1 MGTAWLLLLRSRDR
15 GYLLGEGGGTSK
27 SSNCAQLWVSAAC
40 PHPSSSSGIAACA
53 CQAPGYLVTQII
65 QAGRLSVFISGSV
78 TQYWVCMHAY
88 ILVSAVLV
96 KVIASI
102 YRKDRPVNVLVYTAW
117 QKSDYHLCL
126 LIPVLF
132 CAMLA
137 VLHCARLCV
146 FCCAMLS

>member
-15 GYLLGEGGGTSK
+15 GYLLGEDGETSK
-27 SSNCAQLWVSAAC
+27 TSNCAQLWVSAAC

-53 CQAPGYLVTQII
+53 CQAPGYSVTQII
-65 QAGRLSVFISGSV
+65 QVGRLCFYFWWCDSVLSV
-78 TQYWVCMHAY
+78 YACKPG
-88 ILVSAVLV
+88 LVSAVLV

-132 CAMLA
+132 CAMVA
-137 VLHCARLCV
+137 VLHYARLCV